1 MTDDFARARATAA
14 LCPRSAASG
23 LIAYLG
29 RLLSGCVRVLAIA
42 RRGDF
47 AVRHEDR
54 TKSLLRETMK
64 LCRPAVG
71 GKADVKLSP

>member
-1 MTDDFARARATAA
+1 MARAKVFARVIDDFARARVSAA

-54 TKSLLRETMK
+54 TMWGLCILLRYAAAA
-64 LCRPAVG
+64 R
-71 GKADVKLSP
+71 